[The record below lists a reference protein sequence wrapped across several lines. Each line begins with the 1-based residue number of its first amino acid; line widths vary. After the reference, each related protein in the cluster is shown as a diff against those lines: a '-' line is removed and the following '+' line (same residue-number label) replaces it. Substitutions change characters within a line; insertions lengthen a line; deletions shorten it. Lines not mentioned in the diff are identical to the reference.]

1 MQETFRIYKAEK
13 KDARQIAELAIL
25 MWEDNTVE
33 GLAEEFAGILEN
45 GVVFL
50 AEEMTEAPDKEN
62 FPAKE
67 KPSEPKVVAFA
78 QCQLRHD
85 YVEGTDTSPVGYL
98 EGIFVREGYR
108 EQGLARQLLATCEAW
123 ATEQGCTEFASDC
136 ELTNTVSQE
145 FHKKLGF
152 EEANRIVCFVKKLGK

>member
-1 MQETFRIYKAEK
+1 MQETFRIYRAEK
-13 KDARQIAELAIL
+13 EDARQIAELAIQ

-33 GLAEEFAGILEN
+33 GLAEEFAGIMEQ
-45 GVVFL
+45 GGAIFL
-50 AEEMTEAPDKEN
+50 AEPREAMTE
-62 FPAKE
+62 E
-67 KPSEPKVVAFA
+67 KVVEPKVIAFA
-78 QCQLRHD
+78 QCQVRHD

-98 EGIFVREGYR
+98 EGIFVKEGYR
-108 EQGLARQLLATCEAW
+108 EQGCAKNLLAACEKW

-152 EEANRIVCFVKKLGK
+152 EEANRIVCFVKKLGVSC

>member
-1 MQETFRIYKAEK
+1 MQETFRIYKAK
-13 KDARQIAELAIL
+13 KEDARQIAELAIQ
-25 MWEDNTVE
+25 MWEENTVD
-33 GLAEEFAGILEN
+33 GLSEEFAGILEDG

-50 AEEMTEAPDKEN
+50 AGATGE
-62 FPAKE
+62 
-67 KPSEPKVVAFA
+67 VVGFA

-98 EGIFVREGYR
+98 EGIFVNEAYR
-108 EQGLARQLLATCEAW
+108 KQGLARQLLAACEAW
-123 ATEQGCTEFASDC
+123 AAEQGCTEFASDC

-152 EEANRIVCFVKKLGK
+152 KEANRVVCFVKSLKEESWTQNSY